1 VERMR
6 AIDIDIDADAGL
18 DHKDVNVAVAD
29 DDENIVTLLFHNGE
43 EIQIAACILR
53 QHSAYFCALL
63 DSGLAESRSRRIEL
77 LHLDPRAVRAI
88 LFSLDI
94 ETTEKMTLWEGF
106 DWANQE
112 HVASLVQVVDYLQIT
127 GTHDRGGDGGDGIMD
142 GGGEYCIDLQVIRIL
157 NCPDMIRSECAAVG
171 LVDPETWGIHKIP
184 VGKKKKF
191 WRFWVCFLL
200 CLEIMPDEGVLMEQ
214 STFTERLGPVG
225 ESCGG
230 AVALRRD
237 LIEYG
242 LIERE
247 GDGSAY
253 WRPVYTATMLRRWIK
268 GKGIERKVI

>member
-1 VERMR
+1 MS
-6 AIDIDIDADAGL
+6 AIDIDAGSNHNVNDA
-18 DHKDVNVAVAD
+18 VVD
-29 DDENIVTLLFHNGE
+29 DDENIVTLLFHNGD
-43 EIQIAACILR
+43 EIKIAACILR

-63 DSGLAESRSRRIEL
+63 DSGLAESRSLRIEL
-77 LHLDPRAVRAI
+77 LHLDHRAVRAI

-94 ETTEKMTLWEGF
+94 ETTHKMTLWEGF

-127 GTHDRGGDGGDGIMD
+127 GTRGGGDGIMD
-142 GGGEYCIDLQVIRIL
+142 GGGGEYCTDLQVIRIL
-157 NCPDMIRSECAAVG
+157 NCPDLIRSECAAVG
-171 LVDPETWGIHKIP
+171 LVDPETGEIQKIP
-184 VGKKKKF
+184 VGKKKKI
-191 WRFWVCFLL
+191 WRFWICFLL
-200 CLEIMPDEGVLMEQ
+200 CLDIMPDDGVRMDQ
-214 STFTERLGPVG
+214 SIFTERLGPVG

-253 WRPVYTATMLRRWIK
+253 WRPVYTATMLRSWIK
-268 GKGIERKVI
+268 GKGIERKVL

>member
-1 VERMR
+1 MS
-6 AIDIDIDADAGL
+6 AIDIDIDAGS
-18 DHKDVNVAVAD
+18 DHNDVNVAVD
-29 DDENIVTLLFHNGE
+29 DEDENIVTLLFHNGDE
-43 EIQIAACILR
+43 FQIAAGILR

-63 DSGLAESRSRRIEL
+63 DSGLAESRSLRIEL
-77 LHLDPRAVRAI
+77 LHLDARAVRAI

-94 ETTEKMTLWEGF
+94 KTTRKMTLWEGF
-106 DWANQE
+106 DWANRE
-112 HVASLVQVVDYLQIT
+112 HVASLIQVVDYLQIT
-127 GTHDRGGDGGDGIMD
+127 GTWVGNGGGDGIMD
-142 GGGEYCIDLQVIRIL
+142 GGGEYCIDLQVIRVL
-157 NCPDMIRSECAAVG
+157 NCPDIIRSECVAVG
-171 LVDPETWGIHKIP
+171 LVRRETGEIRKVP
-184 VGKKKKF
+184 VGKKNKF
-191 WRFWVCFLL
+191 RRFWVCFLL
-200 CLEIMPDEGVLMEQ
+200 CMDIMPDEGALMDQ

>member
-1 VERMR
+1 MS
-6 AIDIDIDADAGL
+6 AIDIDAGL
-18 DHKDVNVAVAD
+18 DHKDVHVAVAD
-29 DDENIVTLLFHNGE
+29 DDENIVTLLFHNGD
-43 EIQIAACILR
+43 EIKIAACILR
-53 QHSAYFCALL
+53 RHSAYFCALL
-63 DSGLAESRSRRIEL
+63 DSGLAESRSLRIEL
-77 LHLDPRAVRAI
+77 FHLDYRAVRAI

-94 ETTEKMTLWEGF
+94 ETTQKMRVWEGF

-127 GTHDRGGDGGDGIMD
+127 GTRQGGAAIMD
-142 GGGEYCIDLQVIRIL
+142 GGGEYCTDLQVIRIL
-157 NCPDMIRSECAAVG
+157 NCPDIIRSECAAVG
-171 LVDPETWGIHKIP
+171 LVDSETGGIHKIP
-184 VGKKKKF
+184 VGKKQKI
-191 WRFWVCFLL
+191 WRFWVCYLL
-200 CLEIMPDEGVLMEQ
+200 CQDIMPVEDIHMDQ

-247 GDGSAY
+247 GDGSSY